1 MSSIRKEI
9 VGASFW
15 SRFMPEVILSFH
27 DVHKDYLSHSSEWW
41 SKSPLIKAV
50 QGFDLD
56 VEEGDSWGVVGES
69 GCGKSTLAK
78 MVMGL
83 EKPTQGKIHFQ
94 SHELLNHLSEN
105 RTSFY
110 RSVQMVY
117 QHPTASLNPR
127 QTLGQIFQYQIQRM
141 GIDDDEHHSRIREVL
156 ENVHLSEEILD
167 RYPHEFSGGQAQRVC
182 IARALLSKP
191 KLLVLDE
198 PVSALDVSVQA
209 EILKLLDKMRKE
221 LGLTYLFIS
230 HDLAVVEQICSKTVV
245 MYAGKIVES
254 GPTKKIFKKHKHS
267 YTKLLLESVPVIG
280 KPMESGN
287 KVSVEP
293 IPEDGCPFYPRCS
306 HATESCLELPFSSN
320 DKMDLAHQWR
330 CHHPV

>member
-1 MSSIRKEI
+1 
-9 VGASFW
+9 
-15 SRFMPEVILSFH
+15 MPEVILSFN
-27 DVHKDYLSHSSEWW
+27 DVHKDYFSHSSEWW

-127 QTLGQIFQYQIQRM
+127 QTVGCLLYTSPSPRDVEESRM
-141 GIDDDEHHSRIREVL
+141 PS
-156 ENVHLSEEILD
+156 
-167 RYPHEFSGGQAQRVC
+167 
-182 IARALLSKP
+182 
-191 KLLVLDE
+191 
-198 PVSALDVSVQA
+198 
-209 EILKLLDKMRKE
+209 
-221 LGLTYLFIS
+221 
-230 HDLAVVEQICSKTVV
+230 
-245 MYAGKIVES
+245 YA
-254 GPTKKIFKKHKHS
+254 
-267 YTKLLLESVPVIG
+267 
-280 KPMESGN
+280 
-287 KVSVEP
+287 
-293 IPEDGCPFYPRCS
+293 
-306 HATESCLELPFSSN
+306 
-320 DKMDLAHQWR
+320 
-330 CHHPV
+330 

>member
-1 MSSIRKEI
+1 
-9 VGASFW
+9 
-15 SRFMPEVILSFH
+15 MPEAILSFD

-41 SKSPLIKAV
+41 SKKPLIKAV

-56 VEEGDSWGVVGES
+56 VEEGDAWGVVGES

-83 EKPTQGKIHFQ
+83 EKPTKGKIHFQ

-105 RTSFY
+105 RASFY
-110 RSVQMVY
+110 QSVQMVY

-127 QTLGQIFQYQIQRM
+127 QTVRQIFHYQIKRM

-156 ENVHLSEEILD
+156 EDVHLSEEILD

-245 MYAGKIVES
+245 MYAGKIVEY
-254 GPTKKIFKKHKHS
+254 GPTKNIFKNHKHP

-280 KPMESGN
+280 KPMETGK

-293 IPEDGCPFYPRCS
+293 IPEEGCPFYPRCS
-306 HATESCLELPFSSN
+306 YATESCLELPSYSN
-320 DKMDLAHQWR
+320 DKINHAHQWR

>member
-1 MSSIRKEI
+1 
-9 VGASFW
+9 
-15 SRFMPEVILSFH
+15 MPEVILSFA

-41 SKSPLIKAV
+41 SKKPLIKAV

-56 VEEGDSWGVVGES
+56 VEEGDAWGVVGES

-105 RTSFY
+105 RASFY
-110 RSVQMVY
+110 QSVQMVY

-127 QTLGQIFQYQIQRM
+127 QTVRQIFHYQIKRM

-156 ENVHLSEEILD
+156 EDVHLSDEILD

-245 MYAGKIVES
+245 MYAGKIVEY
-254 GPTKKIFKKHKHS
+254 GPTKNIFKNHKHP

-280 KPMESGN
+280 KPMESGK

-293 IPEDGCPFYPRCS
+293 IPEEGCPFYPRCS
-306 HATESCLELPFSSN
+306 HATESCLELPVYSH
-320 DKMDLAHQWR
+320 DKMDHAHQWR

>member
-1 MSSIRKEI
+1 M
-9 VGASFW
+9 
-15 SRFMPEVILSFH
+15 
-27 DVHKDYLSHSSEWW
+27 
-41 SKSPLIKAV
+41 
-50 QGFDLD
+50 
-56 VEEGDSWGVVGES
+56 VGES

-127 QTLGQIFQYQIQRM
+127 QTVGQIFQYQIQRM
-141 GIDDDEHHSRIREVL
+141 GIDDDEHHSRIRKVL

-209 EILKLLDKMRKE
+209 EILKLLDKMKKE

-254 GPTKKIFKKHKHS
+254 GPTKKIFKNHKHP

-306 HATESCLELPFSSN
+306 HATESCLELPFPSN
-320 DKMDLAHQWR
+320 DKMDPAHQWR

>member
-1 MSSIRKEI
+1 
-9 VGASFW
+9 
-15 SRFMPEVILSFH
+15 
-27 DVHKDYLSHSSEWW
+27 
-41 SKSPLIKAV
+41 
-50 QGFDLD
+50 
-56 VEEGDSWGVVGES
+56 
-69 GCGKSTLAK
+69 
-78 MVMGL
+78 
-83 EKPTQGKIHFQ
+83 
-94 SHELLNHLSEN
+94 
-105 RTSFY
+105 
-110 RSVQMVY
+110 
-117 QHPTASLNPR
+117 
-127 QTLGQIFQYQIQRM
+127 
-141 GIDDDEHHSRIREVL
+141 
-156 ENVHLSEEILD
+156 
-167 RYPHEFSGGQAQRVC
+167 RVC

-230 HDLAVVEQICSKTVV
+230 HDLAVVEQICSKTLV

-254 GPTKKIFKKHKHS
+254 GPTKKIFKNHKHP

-306 HATESCLELPFSSN
+306 HATESCLELPFPSN
-320 DKMDLAHQWR
+320 DKMDPAHQWR

>member
-1 MSSIRKEI
+1 
-9 VGASFW
+9 
-15 SRFMPEVILSFH
+15 MPEAILSFD

-41 SKSPLIKAV
+41 SKKPLIKAV

-56 VEEGDSWGVVGES
+56 VEEGDAWGVVGES

-83 EKPTQGKIHFQ
+83 EKPTKGKIHFQ

-105 RTSFY
+105 RASFY
-110 RSVQMVY
+110 QSVQMVY

-127 QTLGQIFQYQIQRM
+127 QTVRQIFHYQIKRM

-156 ENVHLSEEILD
+156 EDVHLSEEILD

-254 GPTKKIFKKHKHS
+254 GPTKKIFKNHKHP

-280 KPMESGN
+280 KPMESGK

-293 IPEDGCPFYPRCS
+293 IPEEGCPFYPRCS
-306 HATESCLELPFSSN
+306 YAAESCLELPSYSN
-320 DKMDLAHQWR
+320 DKINHAHQWR

>member
-1 MSSIRKEI
+1 
-9 VGASFW
+9 
-15 SRFMPEVILSFH
+15 MPEAILSFD

-41 SKSPLIKAV
+41 SKKPLIKAV

-56 VEEGDSWGVVGES
+56 VEEGDAWGVVGES

-105 RTSFY
+105 RASFY
-110 RSVQMVY
+110 QSVQMVY

-127 QTLGQIFQYQIQRM
+127 QTVRQIFHYQIKRM

-156 ENVHLSEEILD
+156 EDVHLSEEILD

-254 GPTKKIFKKHKHS
+254 GPTKKIFKNHKHP

-280 KPMESGN
+280 KPMESGK

-293 IPEDGCPFYPRCS
+293 IPEEGCPFYPRCS
-306 HATESCLELPFSSN
+306 YATESCLELPSYSN
-320 DKMDLAHQWR
+320 DKINHAHQWR

>member
-1 MSSIRKEI
+1 
-9 VGASFW
+9 
-15 SRFMPEVILSFH
+15 MPEAILSFD

-41 SKSPLIKAV
+41 SKKPLIKAV

-56 VEEGDSWGVVGES
+56 VEEGDAWGVVGES
-69 GCGKSTLAK
+69 GGGKSTLAK

-83 EKPTQGKIHFQ
+83 EKPTKGKIHFQ

-105 RTSFY
+105 RASFY
-110 RSVQMVY
+110 QSVQMVY

-127 QTLGQIFQYQIQRM
+127 QTVRQIFHYQIKRM

-156 ENVHLSEEILD
+156 EDVHLSEEILD

-254 GPTKKIFKKHKHS
+254 GPTKKIFKNHKHP

-280 KPMESGN
+280 KPMESGK

-293 IPEDGCPFYPRCS
+293 IPEEGCPFYPRCS
-306 HATESCLELPFSSN
+306 YATESCLELPSYSN
-320 DKMDLAHQWR
+320 DKINHAHQWR

>member
-1 MSSIRKEI
+1 
-9 VGASFW
+9 
-15 SRFMPEVILSFH
+15 MPEAILSFD

-41 SKSPLIKAV
+41 SKKPLIKAV

-56 VEEGDSWGVVGES
+56 VEEGDAWGVVGES

-83 EKPTQGKIHFQ
+83 EKPTKGKIHFQ

-105 RTSFY
+105 RASFY
-110 RSVQMVY
+110 QSVQMVY

-127 QTLGQIFQYQIQRM
+127 QTVRQIFHYQIKRM

-156 ENVHLSEEILD
+156 EDVHLSEEILD

-254 GPTKKIFKKHKHS
+254 GPTKKIFKNHKHP

-280 KPMESGN
+280 KPMESGK

-293 IPEDGCPFYPRCS
+293 IPEEGCPFYPRCS
-306 HATESCLELPFSSN
+306 YATESCLELPSYSN
-320 DKMDLAHQWR
+320 DKINHAHQWR

>member
-1 MSSIRKEI
+1 
-9 VGASFW
+9 
-15 SRFMPEVILSFH
+15 MPEVILSFH

-41 SKSPLIKAV
+41 SKSTLIKAV

-56 VEEGDSWGVVGES
+56 VEKGDSWGVVGES

-127 QTLGQIFQYQIQRM
+127 QTVGQIFQNQIQRM

-182 IARALLSKP
+182 IARTLLSKP

-254 GPTKKIFKKHKHS
+254 GPTKKIFKNHKHP

-306 HATESCLELPFSSN
+306 HATESCLELPFPSN
-320 DKMDLAHQWR
+320 DKMDPAHQWR

>member
-1 MSSIRKEI
+1 MSESL
-9 VGASFW
+9 
-15 SRFMPEVILSFH
+15 LSFTN
-27 DVHKDYLSHSSEWW
+27 VHKEYSLQSSGWW
-41 SKSPLIKAV
+41 SSKSMIKAV
-50 QGFDLD
+50 QGFDLQ
-56 VEEGDSWGVVGES
+56 VEEGDAWGIVGES

-83 EKPTQGKIHFQ
+83 EMPTIGKIHFQ
-94 SHELLNHLSEN
+94 SQELLSHLQQS
-105 RTSFY
+105 RQSYY

-127 QTLGQIFQYQIQRM
+127 QTVRQIFQFQIKRM
-141 GIDDDEHHSRIREVL
+141 GIEEEDYKTRIPEVL
-156 ENVHLSEEILD
+156 EKVQLSEDILE
-167 RYPHEFSGGQAQRVC
+167 RYPNEFSGGQAQRVC
-182 IARALLSKP
+182 IARALLSNP

-209 EILKLLDKMRKE
+209 EILKLLDEMRKE

-254 GPTKKIFKKHKHS
+254 GPTKKIFKNHKHP

-280 KPMESGN
+280 KPMESGK

-293 IPEDGCPFYPRCS
+293 IPEEGCPFYPRCS
-306 HATESCLELPFSSN
+306 YATESCLELPSYSN
-320 DKMDLAHQWR
+320 DKINHAHQWR